1 MNMSSLHRRDFLSQM
16 ATGLG
21 GIALASLLPDCSL
34 AAPAAAHFPPKAKR
48 VIQLFMN
55 GGASQCDLFDYKPE
69 LIARHGKPFDPGGG
83 QIKLVQIGAAADR
96 QQQVGAL
103 KRAGGA
109 INFGLNRERPDR
121 AGNAF
126 DLGAF
131 MDRDAFGGEALL
143 YDAGQFRIV
152 ITKRL

>member
-83 QIKLVQIGAAADR
+83 QRVEASISTPGSL
-96 QQQVGAL
+96 L
-103 KRAGGA
+103 KSPYTWAKH
-109 INFGLNRERPDR
+109 
-121 AGNAF
+121 
-126 DLGAF
+126 
-131 MDRDAFGGEALL
+131 
-143 YDAGQFRIV
+143 GQSGRYVRTCHSTWTTWRF
-152 ITKRL
+152 